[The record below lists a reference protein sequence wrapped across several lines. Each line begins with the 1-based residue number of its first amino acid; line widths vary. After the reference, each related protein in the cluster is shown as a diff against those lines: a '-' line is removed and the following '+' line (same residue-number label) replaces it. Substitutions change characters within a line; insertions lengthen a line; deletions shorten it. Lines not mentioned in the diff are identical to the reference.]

1 MSPAVI
7 VDLAPPLGLPNAEVW
22 LVPYDETWPGLFEA
36 EGDRIRNVCGP
47 ELIEIVHV
55 GSTAVPGLAAK
66 PIIDMMLG
74 VRKLSDAEALR
85 EPLRALGYTCMGDYG
100 VPGRIFYRRET
111 LSTHHLQVAE
121 QDSAFWQDEILFRD
135 ILRGDSLLASR
146 YEALKRQLAK
156 EFPHDRPAYTAAK
169 TEFILG
175 ALARA
180 RGQGKIA

>member
-1 MSPAVI
+1 MA
-7 VDLAPPLGLPNAEVW
+7 APLGLPNAEVW
-22 LVPYDETWPGLFEA
+22 LVPYHEAWPDLFQAEA
-36 EGDRIRNVCGP
+36 DRIRAACGP
-47 ELIEIVHV
+47 ELLEIVHV

-74 VRKLSDAEALR
+74 VGNIADERQLR
-85 EPLRALGYTCMGDYG
+85 LPLRGLGYVRMGDYG
-100 VPGRIFYRRET
+100 VPGRIFYRRKT

-121 QDSAFWQDEILFRD
+121 QHSPFWQDEILFRD
-135 ILRGDSLLASR
+135 ILRGDTLVARR

-156 EFPHDRPAYTAAK
+156 EFPHDRSTYTASK

-180 RGQGKIA
+180 RAHGKIA